1 MRKVMLASKSPRR
14 KELLENIGLKFS
26 VLVTDTDEST
36 VPKNLEPGIYV
47 SELSMLKAVA
57 AAKFADKNTFVIG
70 ADTIVVSPDGEII
83 GKPASR
89 EEAFDILRKLSGRV
103 HSVYTGITVTD
114 TNDMHTVSSFEKTDV
129 TFRELSDREINYY
142 IDNFSVLD
150 KAGSYGIQEY
160 AGTFVSKIEG
170 DYFNIVGLPLC
181 RLCTMIS
188 KEYGEDLI

>member
-26 VLVTDTDEST
+26 VLVTDTDESV
-36 VPKNLEPGIYV
+36 VPKDLEPGLYV
-47 SELSMLKAVA
+47 SELSLLKANA
-57 AAKFADKNTFVIG
+57 AAKFAPENTFVIG
-70 ADTIVVSPDGEII
+70 ADTVVLLDGEIL
-83 GKPASR
+83 GKPKDR
-89 EEAFDILRKLSGRV
+89 EEAFEMLKRMSGRV
-103 HSVYTGITVTD
+103 HSVYTGITVVD
-114 TNDMHTVSSFEKTDV
+114 TNDMHSVSQYEKTDV
-129 TFRELSDREINYY
+129 TFRELSPREINYY

-160 AGTFVSKIEG
+160 ASTFVSRIEG